1 MNAAERLRTS
11 KDKEKVIAV
20 GDFIVVTDPFS
31 IVVWMEAKF
40 QKIRE
45 VKKES
50 VSKEGSL
57 QKLVEKEK
65 SMIDKA
71 IKSNN
76 GKSLFGIGYYE
87 LVDKGRR

>member
-1 MNAAERLRTS
+1 
-11 KDKEKVIAV
+11 
-20 GDFIVVTDPFS
+20 
-31 IVVWMEAKF
+31 MEAKF

-45 VKKES
+45 VKKEA
-50 VSKEGSL
+50 VSKVGFL

-76 GKSLFGIGYYE
+76 GKSLLGIGYHE
-87 LVDKGRR
+87 LVYKGKEMSLERRMP